1 MKKTNLRLLF
11 LEKNIRNAK
20 TETVPM
26 LNKIFL
32 DHPKQVNET
41 YFEHG
46 HFALAFA
53 AKLFLAAGA
62 ATIHAVIPVMFEKTA
77 SGIVAEL
84 YQKTH
89 NRG

>member
-1 MKKTNLRLLF
+1 
-11 LEKNIRNAK
+11 
-20 TETVPM
+20 M

-46 HFALAFA
+46 QFALTFA
-53 AKLFLAAGA
+53 AKLFLAAAA
-62 ATIHAVIPVMFEKTA
+62 ATIHAVIPAMFEKTA

>member
-1 MKKTNLRLLF
+1 
-11 LEKNIRNAK
+11 
-20 TETVPM
+20 M

-46 HFALAFA
+46 LFALTFA

-62 ATIHAVIPVMFEKTA
+62 ATIHAVIPAMFEKTA

>member
-1 MKKTNLRLLF
+1 
-11 LEKNIRNAK
+11 
-20 TETVPM
+20 M

-46 HFALAFA
+46 YFALTFA
-53 AKLFLAAGA
+53 GKLFLAAGA
-62 ATIHAVIPVMFEKTA
+62 ATIHAVIPAMFEKTA

>member
-1 MKKTNLRLLF
+1 M
-11 LEKNIRNAK
+11 
-20 TETVPM
+20 ETVPM

-46 HFALAFA
+46 HFALTFA

-62 ATIHAVIPVMFEKTA
+62 ATIHAVIPAMFEKTA

>member
-1 MKKTNLRLLF
+1 MPVLT
-11 LEKNIRNAK
+11 
-20 TETVPM
+20 
-26 LNKIFL
+26 KIFL

-46 HFALAFA
+46 HFALTFA

-62 ATIHAVIPVMFEKTA
+62 ATIHAAIPAMFEKTA

-84 YQKTH
+84 YKRTH